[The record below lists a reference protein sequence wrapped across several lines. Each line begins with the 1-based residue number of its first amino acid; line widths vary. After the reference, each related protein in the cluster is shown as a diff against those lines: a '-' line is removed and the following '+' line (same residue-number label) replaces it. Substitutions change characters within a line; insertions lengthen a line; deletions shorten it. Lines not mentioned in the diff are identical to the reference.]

1 MQMEIEMDKLRASE
15 LREPMNSFEHR
26 NFAINGVNTERD
38 EEKIGLILNNGTYV
52 LQIKSL
58 QKEIEA
64 KDREV

>member
-1 MQMEIEMDKLRASE
+1 MDKLRASE
-15 LREPMNSFEHR
+15 LREPMNNFEHR
-26 NFAINGVNTERD
+26 NFAISGVNTERD